1 MYIFQKMLEII
12 ENARISRVSKK
23 YQNVYKMLEFLE
35 NATISRKML
44 EYLENARIS
53 KNNRNS

>member
-1 MYIFQKMLEII
+1 
-12 ENARISRVSKK
+12 
-23 YQNVYKMLEFLE
+23 MLEFLE
-35 NATISRKML
+35 NARISKKML